1 MGRQVYQLAKK
12 YKKRLAEKILDIK
25 LNSSGCVVVSGPK
38 FCGKSTMC
46 ERFAKSVTPL
56 KTTNAIALALAD
68 PRSALSGEKPHLID
82 EWQKAPEIWNEIK
95 SDLDEEY
102 EFGKYILTGST
113 TPANPER
120 IQHSGAGRITRM
132 TLKPFTLYESGEST
146 GIVSLSNLFEDNY
159 DSFPTRYANENK
171 IGLSEIAFLICRGG
185 WPISVM
191 AKKEYAINVTK
202 NYYDGLFV
210 IENESDEFAAF
221 LKNKNIELLQIILRS
236 FARNISTQA
245 KRTGMIR
252 DILESGV
259 RESLDD
265 DTFLSYEK
273 VLKDLFIIYDLPAW
287 NLNLRT
293 SVAVRTAPTHHF
305 IDTSVATAALRIN
318 PADLLNDL
326 KSFGYFFEDFA
337 VRDLSV
343 YAESIG
349 GELKH
354 YRDSSGQ
361 EVDAIVELEN
371 GDYCAVEIKI
381 ASDQNIADGVSSLK
395 NFEKKLYESR
405 LKTPKFKMILT
416 SHGACYKNADGI
428 FVVPISCLKN

>member
-1 MGRQVYQLAKK
+1 MYQLAKK
-12 YKKRLAEKILDIK
+12 YIKRLAEKTLEIK

-159 DSFPTRYANENK
+159 DSFPTVYANENK
-171 IGLSEIAFLICRGG
+171 ISLSDIAFLLCRGG

-236 FARNISTQA
+236 FARNVSTQA

-252 DILESGV
+252 DILESGA

-305 IDTSVATAALRIN
+305 IDTSIATAALRIN

-395 NFEKKLYESR
+395 SFEKKLYESG

-416 SHGACYKNADGI
+416 SHGACYKNVDGI

>member
-1 MGRQVYQLAKK
+1 
-12 YKKRLAEKILDIK
+12 
-25 LNSSGCVVVSGPK
+25 
-38 FCGKSTMC
+38 MC

-56 KTTNAIALALAD
+56 KTTNSIAVALAD
-68 PRSALSGEKPHLID
+68 PQSALSGKKPHLID

-95 SDLDEEY
+95 NDLDEEY
-102 EFGKYILTGST
+102 VFGKYILTGST

-132 TLKPFTLYESGEST
+132 TLNPFTLYESGEST

-159 DSFPTRYANENK
+159 DPFPTIYANENK
-171 IGLSEIAFLICRGG
+171 IGLSDIAFLICRGG

-210 IENESDEFAAF
+210 IENESDEFATF

-245 KRTGMIR
+245 KRTGMIK
-252 DILESGV
+252 DILESGA

-273 VLKDLFIIYDLPAW
+273 ILKDLYIIYDLPAW

-293 SVAVRTAPTHHF
+293 NVAVRTSPTHHF
-305 IDTSVATAALRIN
+305 IDTSVAAAALRIN

-361 EVDAIVELEN
+361 EFDAIVELEN

-381 ASDQNIADGVSSLK
+381 ASEQNIADGVSSLK
-395 NFEKKLYESR
+395 SFEKKLYESG

-416 SHGACYKNADGI
+416 SHGACYKSTDGI

>member
-1 MGRQVYQLAKK
+1 MAKQ
-12 YKKRLAEKILDIK
+12 YKKRLAEKILEIK
-25 LNSSGCVVVSGPK
+25 LNSSGCVLVSGPK

-56 KTTNAIALALAD
+56 KTTNSIALALAD

-95 SDLDEEY
+95 NDLDEDY
-102 EFGKYILTGST
+102 QFGKYILTGST

-132 TLKPFTLYESGEST
+132 TLKPFTLFESGEST
-146 GIVSLSNLFEDNY
+146 GIVSLSKLFEGALDP
-159 DSFPTRYANENK
+159 FPTCYANENT
-171 IGLSEIAFLICRGG
+171 IGLSDIAFLICRGG
-185 WPISVM
+185 WPISIM
-191 AKKEYAINVTK
+191 ANKDYALHVTK
-202 NYYDGLFV
+202 NYFDGLFV

-221 LKNKNIELLQIILRS
+221 LKNKNIGLLQTILRS

-252 DILESGV
+252 DILESGA

-265 DTFLSYEK
+265 DTFLSYESI
-273 VLKDLFIIYDLPAW
+273 LKDLFIVYDLPAW

-305 IDTSVATAALRIN
+305 IDTSVAAAALGIR
-318 PADLLNDL
+318 PADLLSDL

-371 GDYCAVEIKI
+371 GEYCAVEIKI

-395 NFEKKLYESR
+395 SFEKKLSESG

-416 SHGACYKNADGI
+416 SHGACYKNEDGI

>member
-1 MGRQVYQLAKK
+1 MPKQYTN
-12 YKKRLAEKILDIK
+12 RLAEKTLEAK
-25 LNSSGCVVVSGPK
+25 LNSSGCVLVSGPK

-56 KTTNAIALALAD
+56 KTSNSIELARSD
-68 PRSALSGEKPHLID
+68 PRSALSGETPHLID
-82 EWQKAPEIWNEIK
+82 EWQKAPDIWNEIK
-95 SDLDEEY
+95 NDLDEEY

-132 TLKPFTLYESGEST
+132 TLKPFTLYESGESS
-146 GIVSLSNLFEDNY
+146 GIVSLSGLFENTSGD
-159 DSFPTRYANENK
+159 FPTRYANDNK
-171 IGLSEIAFLICRGG
+171 TGLADIAFLICRGG
-185 WPISVM
+185 WPISVL
-191 AKKEYAINVTK
+191 AKKEYAINVTR
-202 NYYDGLFV
+202 NYFDGLFV
-210 IENESDEFAAF
+210 VENESDEFAAF
-221 LKNKNIELLQIILRS
+221 LKNRNLDLLQTVLKT
-236 FARNISTQA
+236 FARNVSTQA
-245 KRTGMIR
+245 KRTGMIK
-252 DILESGV
+252 DILESGA
-259 RESLDD
+259 RGSLDD
-265 DTFLSYEK
+265 DTFSSYEK
-273 VLKDLFIIYDLPAW
+273 ILKDLFIIFDLPAW

-293 SVAVRTAPTHHF
+293 SVSVRTAPTHHF
-305 IDTSVATAALRIN
+305 IDTSIAAAALGIN
-318 PADLLNDL
+318 PADLMNDM

-381 ASDQNIADGVSSLK
+381 ASDKNIKEGISSLNK
-395 NFEKKLYESR
+395 FENKMSENGIR
-405 LKTPKFKMILT
+405 TPKFKMILT
-416 SHGACYKNADGI
+416 SHGACCKTPDGVL
-428 FVVPISCLKN
+428 VVPVSCLKN

>member
-1 MGRQVYQLAKK
+1 MKQLARK
-12 YKKRLAEKILDIK
+12 YKKRLAEKTLEIK

-46 ERFAKSVTPL
+46 ERFAKSITPL
-56 KTTNAIALALAD
+56 KTTNSIELALAD
-68 PRSALSGEKPHLID
+68 PRSALSGRKPHLID

-95 SDLDEEY
+95 NDLDKKY

-113 TPANPER
+113 TPANPEL

-132 TLKPFTLYESGEST
+132 SLKPFTLYESGEST
-146 GIVSLSNLFEDNY
+146 GIVSLANLFENPADP
-159 DSFPTRYANENK
+159 FPTRYESDNK
-171 IGLSEIAFLICRGG
+171 IGLSDIAFLVCRGG

-191 AKKEYAINVTK
+191 AKKEYALNVTR
-202 NYYDGLFV
+202 NYFDGLFIV
-210 IENESDEFAAF
+210 ENESDEFASF
-221 LKNKNIELLQIILRS
+221 LKNKNIELLHIILRS

-245 KRTGMIR
+245 KRTGMIK

-259 RESLDD
+259 RKSLDE
-265 DTFLSYEK
+265 DTFISYETI
-273 VLKDLFIIYDLPAW
+273 LKDLFIIYDLPAW

-318 PADLLNDL
+318 PADLINDL

-361 EVDAIVELEN
+361 EVDAIIELEN
-371 GDYCAVEIKI
+371 GEYCAVEIKI
-381 ASDQNIADGVSSLK
+381 ASSKNIIEGISSL
-395 NFEKKLYESR
+395 NSFEKKIFENGLR
-405 LKTPKFKMILT
+405 TPKFKMVLT
-416 SHGACYKNADGI
+416 SHGACYKTEDGI
-428 FVVPISCLKN
+428 FVVPISYLKN